1 MGMCVL
7 YWQSHGQPIMAAVNL
22 LLSAAVLLCSDTFI
36 SIVDNLADTFNFAV
50 MVNGICIGYKGVFL
64 SFSTYKLCKTIRS
77 CHCVA
82 ER

>member
-7 YWQSHGQPIMAAVNL
+7 HWQSHGQPIMAAVNL
-22 LLSAAVLLCSDTFI
+22 LLSAAVLLCSHTFI
-36 SIVDNLADTFNFAV
+36 SIVDNFADALAV
-50 MVNGICIGYKGVFL
+50 MVNGICIGCKGVFV

-77 CHCVA
+77 CHCIA